1 MLRRVD
7 RFIAPVS
14 WAAAALAVLL
24 LLAGPSLIGAKADK
38 PTRSAAPAPRGK
50 EVFVSDC
57 GGCHTLGRANTSG
70 TVGPNL
76 DELKPDVATVR
87 STVRSGKGSMPAL
100 GERLSG
106 AEIDA
111 VAGFVA
117 GVAPATAKPAA
128 TATRTPER

>member
-14 WAAAALAVLL
+14 WAAAAVTVLL
-24 LLAGPSLIGAKADK
+24 LLAGPSLIGAEADT
-38 PTRSAAPAPRGK
+38 PTGSAAPAPRGK

-57 GGCHTLGRANTSG
+57 GGCHTLRRANTGG
-70 TVGPNL
+70 TAGPNL

-87 STVRSGKGSMPAL
+87 STVRSGKGSMPAF
-100 GERLSG
+100 GGTLSD

-117 GVAPATAKPAA
+117 GVAPATATPAA
-128 TATRTPER
+128 TATRTPGP